1 MGRKRRRIAAAH
13 AADHLPQP
21 LLDGLKLGAAVI
33 QNPIASLEAQQQA
46 VVDHLQQQNVLARV
60 LRQARQQLEELL
72 AAPGFV
78 MERHQQTVAGP
89 DAAAAPG

>member
-21 LLDGLKLGAAVI
+21 LLDGFKLGAAII
-33 QNPIASLEAQQQA
+33 QHPIASFEAEQQA
-46 VVDHLQQQNVLARV
+46 VVDHLQQQNMLARV

-78 MERHQQTVAGP
+78 MERHQQAVA
-89 DAAAAPG
+89 